1 MLQDK
6 EQHIHDTIIIG
17 GGPAGLFAAFYG
29 GMRGMDIHLIE
40 SLPELGGQLTA
51 LYPEK
56 YIYDVAGFPKV
67 KAKTLVRQLEEQ
79 ALAFDP
85 HLSLD
90 TSVLNV
96 EKLDEQLFQVTT
108 TKGVYFSK
116 TVIITGG
123 VGAFQPHRLPIDN
136 AVDYEGV
143 HLYYS
148 VNDIETFRNK
158 KVLIS
163 GGGDSA
169 VDWALT
175 LESVAQEVTLVHRR
189 DKFRAHEQSV
199 EQLQTSSINLITP
212 YVINS
217 LSGENGELK
226 QVTIGE
232 KKSNAEKTLDID
244 SLIVSHGFKSNLGP
258 IQEWGLDLQKKSI
271 VVNPKMETNIKGIY
285 AAGDIT
291 THEGKVNL
299 IASGFGE
306 GPIAI
311 NHAKTYID
319 PKSRVQPMH
328 STSMF

>member
-1 MLQDK
+1 MHH
-6 EQHIHDTIIIG
+6 EQHVHDTTIIG
-17 GGPAGLFAAFYG
+17 GGPAGLFATFYG

-56 YIYDVAGFPKV
+56 YIYDVAGFPNV
-67 KAKTLVRQLEEQ
+67 KAKTLVKQLEEQ
-79 ALAFDP
+79 ALAFNP
-85 HLSLD
+85 SVSLD
-90 TSVLNV
+90 TTVSQV
-96 EKLDEQLFQVTT
+96 EKLEEKLFQITT
-108 TKGVYFSK
+108 TRGVYFSK

-123 VGAFQPHRLPIDN
+123 VGAFQPQRLPIDN
-136 AVDYEGV
+136 ALEYEGL
-143 HLYYS
+143 HLHYS
-148 VNDIETFRNK
+148 VTDIETFRDK

-175 LESVAQEVTLVHRR
+175 LEAIAQEVTLVHRR
-189 DKFRAHEQSV
+189 EKFRAHEQSI
-199 EQLQTSSINLITP
+199 EQLNASSVTLTTP
-212 YVINS
+212 YVISS

-226 QVTIGE
+226 Q
-232 KKSNAEKTLDID
+232 AEITDKDKTEGKTLDID

-258 IQEWGLDLQKKSI
+258 IQEWGLELQKKSI
-271 VVNPKMETNIKGIY
+271 VVNSKMETNIEGIY

-299 IASGFGE
+299 IALGFGE

-311 NHAKTYID
+311 NHAKAYID
-319 PKSRVQPMH
+319 PKSKVQPKH
-328 STSMF
+328 STSLF

>member
-1 MLQDK
+1 MQQ

-17 GGPAGLFAAFYG
+17 GGPAGLFSAFYG

-67 KAKTLVRQLEEQ
+67 KAKTLVQQLEEQ

-85 HLSLD
+85 HVSLD
-90 TSVLNV
+90 TSVSHV

-108 TKGVYFSK
+108 TSGVYFSK

-123 VGAFQPHRLPIDN
+123 VGAFQPQRLPIDN
-136 AVDYEGV
+136 AVDYEGS

-148 VNDIETFRNK
+148 VSDIEAFRNK

-175 LESVAQEVTLVHRR
+175 LESVAEEVTLVHRR

-199 EQLQTSSINLITP
+199 EQLQASSINLLTP
-212 YVINS
+212 YVIHS
-217 LSGENGELK
+217 LSGKDGELK
-226 QVTIGE
+226 QVTISD
-232 KKSNAEKTLDID
+232 KKNTEEKTLDID

-258 IQEWGLDLQKKSI
+258 IQDWGIELQKKSI

-311 NHAKTYID
+311 NYAKSYID

-328 STSMF
+328 STSLF